1 MTSTLVHE
9 NHTFPVSISEYDKL
23 CVAKEKSEFTQSL
36 DKVFEPQYV
45 EPNVQM
51 KKIDL
56 TAFVNIYRPST
67 SKTFGKFCDNELVK
81 VVYSL
86 SEEVDRIDFVFDGY
100 LHNSIKTQIREG
112 RGKGMR
118 ISVRRDIPFVK
129 ISRHS

>member
-51 KKIDL
+51 KRIDR
-56 TAFVNIYRPST
+56 TAFVNIYRPMT
-67 SKTFGKFCDNELVK
+67 SKTFGKYCDNELVK
-81 VVYSL
+81 VVYSF
-86 SEEVDRIDFVFDGY
+86 SEGVDRIDFVSD
-100 LHNSIKTQIREG
+100 
-112 RGKGMR
+112 
-118 ISVRRDIPFVK
+118 
-129 ISRHS
+129 